1 MHKRFFR
8 VKKKLNALIIIQTFN
23 YISNPYGGLRMKRV
37 LTLISLFIVFAFS
50 SETCNVSNSA
60 PGIPEKSC
68 TQTGYVCNLAFDV
81 NNAQNAISFYLGTD
95 SLCTSIQTTSLST
108 VRASDN
114 VTTNQLHLFLIES
127 EQYHTAALT
136 MTLSGAIALSAS
148 NNRNLIRV
156 IYHKVNSTEYGG
168 ILLQAVSIVGN

>member
-1 MHKRFFR
+1 MKILF
-8 VKKKLNALIIIQTFN
+8 AL
-23 YISNPYGGLRMKRV
+23 
-37 LTLISLFIVFAFS
+37 LFMTVFCFS
-50 SETCNVSNSA
+50 EEICNVNNSM

-68 TQTGYVCNLAFDV
+68 TQTGYVCHLAFDV

-95 SLCTSIQTTSLST
+95 SLCTLIQTTSLIT

-127 EQYHTAALT
+127 EQYHTDALA
-136 MTLSGAIALSAS
+136 MTLSSAIALSAS

-156 IYHKVNSTEYGG
+156 IYHKVKQTEYGG

>member
-1 MHKRFFR
+1 LSYKYFIILVIHKH
-8 VKKKLNALIIIQTFN
+8 
-23 YISNPYGGLRMKRV
+23 GGSRMERV
-37 LTLISLFIVFAFS
+37 LTLILLLIAFAFS
-50 SETCNVSNSA
+50 SEICNVNNSM

-68 TQTGYVCNLAFDV
+68 TQTGYVCHLAFDV

-114 VTTNQLHLFLIES
+114 VKTNQLHLFLIES
-127 EQYHTAALT
+127 EQYHTDALA
-136 MTLSGAIALSAS
+136 MTLSSAIALSAS

-156 IYHKVNSTEYGG
+156 IYHKVKQTEYGG